1 MAARE
6 TNSDQ
11 TKTYA
16 ARVGAHDNTD
26 TKHGVCIFDIA

>member
-1 MAARE
+1 MLISNRALMAARE

-16 ARVGAHDNTD
+16 ARVGAHEQYR
-26 TKHGVCIFDIA
+26 HR